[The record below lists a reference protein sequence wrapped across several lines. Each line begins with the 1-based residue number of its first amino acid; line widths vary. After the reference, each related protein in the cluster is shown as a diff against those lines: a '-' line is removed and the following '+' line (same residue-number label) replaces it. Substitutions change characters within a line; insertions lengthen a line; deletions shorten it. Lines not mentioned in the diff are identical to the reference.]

1 MKREFVLIKRF
12 LLLPATFLLALA
24 LCDCSNSASYGDD
37 DSTESASSRFVES
50 ENDTLEDMVRIHAK
64 GDTAILGTMEKDAKQ
79 NEKPL
84 MQVVFT
90 YDFSIARREV
100 TCDEYNSLME
110 KKVKCLVRNLPVTN
124 VTYYDAVLM
133 ANARSK
139 KENFDTVYT
148 YENARFDY
156 GGHCVGLDGFSF
168 HPEINGYRLPTEA
181 EWNLVA
187 MQGWSYTKA
196 WTVENSSYR
205 KHMGCKFPP
214 NGVTVCDMVGNVME
228 WVNDWLGYFR
238 DTTVVNF
245 VGAPDGGGV
254 GERIVKGGSYRDV
267 GKSIV
272 PSSRGD
278 VYMVSSATKQE
289 YIGFRLA
296 FGAIDNPTWMDRSG
310 ASVTSRVVPMASTSA
325 LLSATG
331 ASKARLVLRNDMTGN
346 LVYITYTSALP
357 TAYEFED
364 SIDVYHPDISPDG
377 KWVAFCTGV
386 EGITGQS
393 EVYVRNLDSVK
404 DPAIKLDVSNA
415 AIPRWRVE
423 NGDTVIVYV
432 SDAGNNAEQATFMQK
447 STWKVPFHGGK
458 FGTPQKLFDGAYHDG
473 ISSDNRLAVTGSTLL
488 RARIA
493 GSESS
498 LATDTVWYG
507 GEQACNASL
516 AKDGSNRVSFL
527 DFGGETGRAF
537 VGKRYGTHERILIAD
552 STGKLLRTVAAPS
565 GSSFDH
571 SEWSGDGLVAAQVNA
586 NGAHTKVLYIN
597 LQDSSFTTLA
607 EGDEIWHPC
616 LWLKKSASPN
626 GNTILDLDSAGAYY
640 RETSEDYV
648 FVFREKMEQFWTM
661 KDSVTVLALGSSRTM
676 FGLYYKEMPSWVV
689 LNMAYPGADMYD
701 ARYIFLNY
709 ILDHV
714 KTLKYLVL
722 EVAPDMFYRQAKDH
736 WIPMYAAVP
745 GIAYDAHHG
754 FWRNGVPEGFI
765 EAVKNCPSYANK
777 DVLPY
782 DADFMYPAKS
792 WGNAPL
798 VVDSTLSTDSTALE
812 WVETSFAAYT
822 EIVEAALDAGIKIVG
837 VIYPRHP
844 DYRKTGS
851 FGAYGPKRSY
861 AEKLIKRVS
870 KFDMVILDEN
880 KWGYHDYTDE
890 MAYDYDHLS
899 IEGAK
904 QLTRRVDSLLKT
916 LE

>member
-1 MKREFVLIKRF
+1 MKREFFLMKRC
-12 LLLPATFLLALA
+12 LLLLATFLLALA

-37 DSTESASSRFVES
+37 DSAESSSSRFIES
-50 ENDTLEDMVRIHAK
+50 ENDSLEDMVRIHAK

-79 NEKPL
+79 NEKPQ
-84 MQVVFT
+84 MKVVFT

-110 KKVKCLVRNLPVTN
+110 NKVKCLVRNLPVTN

-148 YENARFDY
+148 YENTRFDY

-168 HPEINGYRLPTEA
+168 HPEVDGYRLPTEA

-196 WTVENSSYR
+196 WTVENAEYR

-238 DTTVVNF
+238 DTTVMNF

-267 GKSIV
+267 GRSIV

-310 ASVTSRVVPMASTSA
+310 TSVTSRVVPMASTST

-386 EGITGQS
+386 EGITGTS

-404 DPAIKLDVSNA
+404 DPAIKLDVPNA

-447 STWKVPFHGGK
+447 STWKVSFAGGK

-493 GSESS
+493 ESGTS

-516 AKDGSNRVSFL
+516 AKDGTNRVSFL
-527 DFGGETGRAF
+527 DFGGETGRTF

-552 STGKLLRTVAAPS
+552 STGKLLQTVAAPS

-571 SEWSGDGLVAAQVNA
+571 SEWAGDGLVAAQVNA

-616 LWLKKSASPN
+616 LWLKKSDSPN
-626 GNTILDLDSAGAYY
+626 GNTILDLDSAGVYY

-661 KDSVTVLALGSSRTM
+661 KDSITVLAMGSSRTM

-701 ARYIFLNY
+701 ARYILLNY

-714 KTLKYLVL
+714 KTLKYLIL

-736 WIPMYAAVP
+736 WIPMYTSVP

-754 FWRNGVPEGFI
+754 FWRDGVPEGFI

-777 DVLPY
+777 DILPY

-798 VVDSTLSTDSTALE
+798 VADSTLSKDSTALE

-822 EIVEAALDAGIKIVG
+822 DIVEAALDAGIKIVG

-851 FGAYGPKRSY
+851 FGAYGPMRSY
-861 AEKLIKRVS
+861 AEKIINRVS

-880 KWGYHDYTDE
+880 KWGYHDYTNE